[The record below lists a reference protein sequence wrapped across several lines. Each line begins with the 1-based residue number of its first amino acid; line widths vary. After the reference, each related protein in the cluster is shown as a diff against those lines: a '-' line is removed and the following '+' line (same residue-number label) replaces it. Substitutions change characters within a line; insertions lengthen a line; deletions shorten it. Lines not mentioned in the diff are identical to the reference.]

1 MPQYRLSVA
10 KAYEKTLVAAATV
23 MGLRFVE
30 FDSHE
35 DRSWLLV
42 ETEWPLALYYQ
53 SALREATGQTIDLSS
68 PTPGAITPENTP
80 AGAAAIV
87 INGTPLTLMQ
97 AVVLVSVIESRA
109 KQYREAMRAPA
120 KLPDPGV
127 VDIMRYLLPVCK
139 LMGIELD

>member
-10 KAYEKTLVAAATV
+10 KEHEKALAAAITT
-23 MGLRFVE
+23 MHTPFVE
-30 FDSHE
+30 FNSDDKRAWVVVDCPFPMSLKY
-35 DRSWLLV
+35 R
-42 ETEWPLALYYQ
+42 LALH
-53 SALREATGQTIDLSS
+53 EAIGQEVVWDSVATM
-68 PTPGAITPENTP
+68 PT
-80 AGAAAIV
+80 AIV

-109 KQYREAMRAPA
+109 KQYHEAMRAPA